1 MGGGSWSA
9 QTWSG
14 YSTAKVAGKSQ
25 SQVFTSQ
32 KLDEGLDP
40 KKFTNGIRESVDG
53 VDNPLSTP
61 VAIFTD
67 VTGSMGM
74 TAEAV
79 IRKLDVV
86 CQELLDRAPVT
97 DVHLLTGA
105 IGDAYTDSSPF
116 QATQFEADIRIAE
129 QTQKIYLEGNGG
141 GNGGESYALA
151 WLFAALQTATDSF
164 DKRGKKGYLFTVGDE
179 PVHGVEGSGRG
190 QAYGVTKDQAARFLG
205 LKIERD
211 LTADECLAMARRK
224 YNVMHIV
231 ISNAGA
237 RGYHHDPIKATFGKI
252 MPDDLYWLEAVDALP
267 ELIVSLIEVAEGRDK
282 AAVAA
287 SWSGSTSVAVANAL
301 NSAVARVDGGTQ
313 EVVRL

>member
-1 MGGGSWSA
+1 MGGGSWSSQSWSNYS
-9 QTWSG
+9 QTNVSG
-14 YSTAKVAGKSQ
+14 KTQ
-25 SQVFTSQ
+25 SQVFSSNQ
-32 KLDEGLDP
+32 LDEGLDP
-40 KKFTNGIRESVDG
+40 KKFTNGIRESVDSA
-53 VDNPLSTP
+53 DNPLSTP

-67 VTGSMGM
+67 VTGSMGR

-105 IGDAYTDSSPF
+105 IGDAYTDRSAF

-129 QTQKIYLEGNGG
+129 QTQKIYIEGNGG

-179 PVHGVEGSGRG
+179 PVHGVEGSGQG
-190 QAYGVTKDQAARFLG
+190 QAYGVTKAQAAQFLG
-205 LKIERD
+205 LTIERD

-224 YNVMHIV
+224 FNVMHIS
-231 ISNAGA
+231 ISSHGAYRAGVN
-237 RGYHHDPIKATFGKI
+237 ATFGKI
-252 MPDDLYWLEAVDALP
+252 MPDDLYWLEDVNVLP
-267 ELIVSLIEVAEGRDK
+267 ELIVSLIEVSEGRDK

-287 SWSGSTSVAVANAL
+287 SWNGSTSVAVANAL
-301 NSAVARVDGGTQ
+301 NTAVSTVNSSQ